1 MRLDPHFA
9 APGFDFFDFIPR
21 TFRLNDLYVLLPNG
35 RMYVLLCSAG
45 DEGVRGMLFRRGSRG
60 TLAGPVVAGV

>member
-1 MRLDPHFA
+1 MRLDPHF
-9 APGFDFFDFIPR
+9 PGFSFFDFIPR

-45 DEGVRGMLFRRGSRG
+45 DEGVGGMLFRRGSRG
-60 TLAGPVVAGV
+60 ILAGPVVAGV

>member
-1 MRLDPHFA
+1 MRLDPHF
-9 APGFDFFDFIPR
+9 PGFSFFDFIPR

-45 DEGVRGMLFRRGSRG
+45 DEGVGDMLSRRGSRG